1 MRNTKAII
9 VYTQKVH
16 LSRGN
21 PKVPYTAIS
30 WEDIDLL
37 FSAML
42 SDLLE
47 ILTQLPQV
55 DVFLVT
61 SKTELKDDFLF
72 AFHNRVNLLYMD
84 EKNYNRR
91 VASSIATVFNQGY
104 DKVLAYF
111 DNYPL
116 FKDGFIKRVFSQL
129 NYEDDCIVCSATNN
143 GNCSLIAMKN
153 NYSGW
158 FDDLTGEQFISMDHV
173 IKKACESKLVIFTTH
188 NLPTIVNGYDLQI
201 LKHDIQTQMK
211 NETNY
216 PKKTHQMFK
225 YLDKKLI
232 NWKPPDEAWDLRR
245 YI

>member
-9 VYTQKVH
+9 LFTQNVR

-21 PKVPYTAIS
+21 PKEPYTAIS

-61 SKTELKDDFLF
+61 SKSELQDDFLF
-72 AFHNRVNLLYMD
+72 AFHNRVNVLYTA

-91 VASSIATVFNQGY
+91 VAFSIATVFNEGY
-104 DKVLAYF
+104 NKVVAYF

-116 FKDGFIKRVFSQL
+116 FKDNFIKRVFSQL

-143 GNCSLIAMKN
+143 GNCNLIAMKN

-158 FDDLTGEQFISMDHV
+158 FDDLTGEQFISMEHV
-173 IKKACESKLVIFTTH
+173 IKKGCESKLVIFTTH
-188 NLPTIVNGYDLQI
+188 NLPTIVNGYDLQK
-201 LKHDIQTQMK
+201 LKHEIQTQME